1 MLSSLRYGGLL
12 LALGLL
18 FTQVAWSQEERFDI
32 PVHLQQKKITE
43 LVQLVEQNSKW
54 TFYFDERAMDSISIT
69 INMDS
74 WTIRTLLETALKN
87 TPYQFIF
94 FGDRNVYITERR
106 FRILQTL
113 NETQF
118 IQKSRS
124 EPVNTPNKE
133 DKPTTDSRQ
142 PIDAAENRLY
152 EIGPRTSQLTGNTV
166 LAGYVRDQKSG
177 EPVAGASIYL
187 ENGKAGAVT
196 DAFGFYSI
204 SLPRGRHII
213 RISSTGMK
221 PTKREIVLYNEG
233 RLLIE
238 MKEDI
243 PTLKTVTVVA
253 ERNSNVKRMQ
263 MGVERLNIK
272 TIKSVPVL
280 MGEPDVLK
288 VLLTLPGVTSVG
300 EASSGFNV
308 RGGST
313 DQNLILFNDATIYNP
328 SHVFGFFSSFNPD
341 VIKTAELYKG
351 SIPERFGGRIS
362 SVLDI
367 TTREGNAKKWSG
379 SAGVG
384 ILTSKIM
391 LEGPIKKD
399 KTTLLLGARTTY
411 SDWILKRLPGKDYR
425 NSSASFYDTDLHLTH
440 TFNSK
445 NSLYLTAYL
454 SSDQFRLNNDTTFRY
469 GNRNTVVKWK
479 HIFSNKFNMTWT
491 AGTDH
496 YGYSVTGDE
505 NTIRSYKL
513 RFDLDQFHI
522 RTDFNL
528 SAGNDHQINFG
539 AQSIRYNIAPG
550 TYMPR
555 GTSSLVV
562 KETLEREQA
571 MESALYFGDRINI
584 SPRLSANAGIRY
596 SFYQYLGPKKLYSYI
611 DGLPR
616 DESTRLDSTSY
627 PKGKPIQNY
636 HGPEIR
642 LSLRYS
648 IGENASIKMG
658 YNTLRQ
664 YLHLLSNTTSI
675 SPTDIWKLSDPFIK
689 PQKGEQYSI
698 GWYQNAKDNKWEF
711 SMEWYFKRMKNYL
724 DYKSGAQVVM
734 NAAIE
739 TDVVNTRGKSYGVEL
754 MLRKPAGKLNGWFSY
769 TWSRVLLQQDD
780 SLSLQQINKGAY
792 YPANFDK
799 PHAINLVANYKFS
812 HRYSIAANVQY
823 STGRPI
829 TLPIAVFNL
838 AGAQRVFY
846 SQRNQYRIPDYFRAD
861 LAFNIEGNHRVK
873 QKTHNSWSLGVYNLT
888 GRKNPY
894 SIYFVEENGQIK
906 GYKLSVIGAI
916 IPYITFNIRF

>member
-1 MLSSLRYGGLL
+1 MRSTLRYRPVILL
-12 LALGLL
+12 LCLL
-18 FTQVAWSQEERFDI
+18 FYYSAWAQEERYEI
-32 PVHLQQKKITE
+32 PVHLAQKNCTE
-43 LVQLVEQNSKW
+43 LIRFVEKNTPWK
-54 TFYFDERAMDSISIT
+54 FYFDEKAMDSLLISI
-69 INMDS
+69 DEPS
-74 WTIRTLLETALKN
+74 WSISSLLEKTFRN
-87 TPYQFIF
+87 TPYQFIIY
-94 FGDRNVYITERR
+94 GDHRVYITEKKHRV
-106 FRILQTL
+106 IISL
-113 NETQF
+113 NDNQF
-118 IQKSRS
+118 IQKSRW
-124 EPVNTPNKE
+124 EPVSVTNTDEKRL
-133 DKPTTDSRQ
+133 TDSKQ

-152 EIGPRTSQLTGNTV
+152 EIGTRSSQLSGTAV

-187 ENGKAGAVT
+187 ENGKAGAIT

-204 SLPRGRHII
+204 TLPRGRHIL

-221 PTKREIVLYNEG
+221 ATKREILLYNDG

-263 MGVERLNIK
+263 MGVERLTIK

-341 VIKTAELYKG
+341 VIKSAELYKG

-379 SAGVG
+379 SAGIG
-384 ILTSKIM
+384 LLTSKIM

-411 SDWILKRLPGKDYR
+411 SDWILKRLPGKEYR

-440 TFNSK
+440 TFNNK
-445 NSLYLTAYL
+445 NSLYITGYL

-469 GNRNTVVKWK
+469 GNRNAVIKWK

-491 AGTDH
+491 AGADH
-496 YGYSVTGDE
+496 YGYGVTGDE
-505 NTIRSYKL
+505 KTIRSFKL
-513 RFDLDQFHI
+513 RFNLDQFHF
-522 RTDFNL
+522 RTDFNWA
-528 SAGNDHQINFG
+528 AGNDHQINFG
-539 AQSIRYNIAPG
+539 AQSIRYQIAPG
-550 TYMPR
+550 TYQPN
-555 GTSSLVV
+555 GNSSLVV
-562 KETLEREQA
+562 SEKLEREQA
-571 MESALYFGDRINI
+571 RESALYFGDRIQIN
-584 SPRLSANAGIRY
+584 SNLSVNAGIRY
-596 SFYQYLGPKKLYSYI
+596 SFYQYLGPKKVYTYI

-616 DESTRLDSTSY
+616 DESTRIDSSSY
-627 PKGKPIQNY
+627 PSGKPIQTY
-636 HGPEIR
+636 HGPEFRI
-642 LSLRYS
+642 SLRYS
-648 IGENASIKMG
+648 IGDNASIKLG

-689 PQKGEQYSI
+689 PQKGEQISI

-711 SMEWYFKRMKNYL
+711 SMEWYYKRMKNYL
-724 DYKSGAQVVM
+724 DYKSGAEVVM
-734 NAAIE
+734 NPSIE

-754 MLRKPAGKLNGWFSY
+754 MLRKPGGKLNGWFSY

-780 SLSLQQINKGAY
+780 SLSLQRINQGAY

-799 PHAINLVANYKFS
+799 PHAVNLVANYKFS
-812 HRYSIAANVQY
+812 HRYSISANAQY

-873 QKTHNSWSLGVYNLT
+873 QKTHNSWSIGVYNLT

-894 SIYFVEENGQIK
+894 SVYFVEENGQIK